1 MSSARRGGA
10 AARRPDGSGP
20 DLGRAPVDGLPA
32 AVILDWDGTIVD
44 TLPLIYRANVIV
56 LGELGITMSRT
67 WFRERHSPDWRRGY
81 RELGVPEHLWDQTP
95 ARWAEEM
102 GRMRPKALPWV
113 RHALRQLRRSG
124 VRLGLVTASTRG
136 VVEPSLERL
145 NLAGL
150 FETAWYADDV
160 REGKPHPEALL
171 LALRDLGLA
180 AEQTVYVG
188 DTTVDLEMARAAG
201 ARFVAV
207 GATTPEPV
215 FRAVGVNRVWA
226 GVGAWADDLLASAGG
241 GWAPRRPARRRAPR
255 PDPRG

>member
-1 MSSARRGGA
+1 MSPSRRATGGRTRGARATLATSSAA
-10 AARRPDGSGP
+10 
-20 DLGRAPVDGLPA
+20 GLPA
-32 AVILDWDGTIVD
+32 AAIFDWDGTIVD
-44 TLPLIYRANVIV
+44 TLPLIYRANVTV

-67 WFRERHSPDWRRGY
+67 WFREKHSPDWRRGY
-81 RELGVPEHLWDQTP
+81 RELGVPEHLWERTA

-102 GRMRPKALPWV
+102 GRMRPRALPWV
-113 RHALRQLRRSG
+113 RHALRDLRRNG

-160 REGKPHPEALL
+160 RDGKPHPEALL

-188 DTTVDLEMARAAG
+188 DTTVDLQMARAAG
-201 ARFVAV
+201 ARFAAV
-207 GATTPEPV
+207 GTTTPEAV
-215 FRAVGVNRVWA
+215 FRAAGADRVWP
-226 GVGAWADDLLASAGG
+226 GVGAWADDLLS
-241 GWAPRRPARRRAPR
+241 REAR
-255 PDPRG
+255 